1 MSSPHTQTALLK
13 ELLLQFHLDLSF
25 QDAQWGAF
33 YVHLFHDKPLAAS
46 VDDDD
51 LLETI
56 RYLHDLVDSQGFV
69 CVEDLMAFY
78 KKKKIKVRK
87 FLGSL
92 HKEFSETRVIT
103 AVVNLPIE
111 KDQKLTPPSIPDPVR
126 RTDSARKAAY
136 AKISSKRA
144 SRRSSRGL

>member
-25 QDAQWGAF
+25 QDAQWGAL
-33 YVHLFHDKPLAAS
+33 YAHLFHDKPLPVS
-46 VDDDD
+46 VEGDD

-56 RYLHDLVDSQGFV
+56 RYLLDLVNSEGFV
-69 CVEDLMAFY
+69 CVEDLIAFY
-78 KKKKIKVRK
+78 KKKKIKIRK

-103 AVVNLPIE
+103 AVVHLPIE

-126 RTDSARKAAY
+126 RVGSARRAAY
-136 AKISSKRA
+136 AKFSTKRG
-144 SRRSSRGL
+144 SRKSPRGL